1 MDFVAT
7 LQNKKKATILGL
19 LEILQFLKCC
29 LTFTDINTGTHN
41 IDLKKKI
48 DKKIINFR
56 KHRFVQIEK
65 LRVSIFF
72 NL

>member
-19 LEILQFLKCC
+19 LEILQFLKYC

-41 IDLKKKI
+41 IDLKKK
-48 DKKIINFR
+48 DKKNLNFR
-56 KHRFVQIEK
+56 KHRFVQVEK

-72 NL
+72 NS

>member
-19 LEILQFLKCC
+19 LEILQFLKYC

-48 DKKIINFR
+48 KKFINFR
-56 KHRFVQIEK
+56 KHRFVQVEK

-72 NL
+72 

>member
-19 LEILQFLKCC
+19 LEILQFLKYCS
-29 LTFTDINTGTHN
+29 TFTDINTGTHN
-41 IDLKKKI
+41 IDLKKK

-56 KHRFVQIEK
+56 KHRFVQVEK

-72 NL
+72 NS

>member
-19 LEILQFLKCC
+19 LEILQFLKYC

-48 DKKIINFR
+48 DKKNYKF
-56 KHRFVQIEK
+56 
-65 LRVSIFF
+65 
-72 NL
+72 

>member
-1 MDFVAT
+1 MYETSDQLKERQKKRQVDFVAT

-19 LEILQFLKCC
+19 LEILQFLKYC

-48 DKKIINFR
+48 DKKNYKF
-56 KHRFVQIEK
+56 
-65 LRVSIFF
+65 
-72 NL
+72 

>member
-19 LEILQFLKCC
+19 LEILQFLKYC

-48 DKKIINFR
+48 KKIINFR

-65 LRVSIFF
+65 LRLSIFF

>member
-19 LEILQFLKCC
+19 LEILQFLKYC

-41 IDLKKKI
+41 IDLKKK

-56 KHRFVQIEK
+56 KHRFVQVEK
-65 LRVSIFF
+65 LRVSIFY
-72 NL
+72 

>member
-19 LEILQFLKCC
+19 LEILQFLKYC

-48 DKKIINFR
+48 KKILNFR
-56 KHRFVQIEK
+56 KHRFVQVEK

-72 NL
+72 

>member
-19 LEILQFLKCC
+19 LEILQFLNYC

-72 NL
+72 NS

>member
-19 LEILQFLKCC
+19 LVILQFLKYC

-48 DKKIINFR
+48 KKIINFR

>member
-19 LEILQFLKCC
+19 LEILQFLKYC

-41 IDLKKKI
+41 IDLKKK

-56 KHRFVQIEK
+56 KHRFVQVEK
-65 LRVSIFF
+65 LKVSIFF
-72 NL
+72 